1 VSTTLSATFTPVNVV
16 MIALL
21 SMILK
26 NEEKSWWKL
35 LGVLIAVL
43 GAIGTIVAP
52 MLFSFGDSTAFDSR
66 TLIGVGLLSI
76 NSLNSAVNV
85 NLQTVLMTR
94 YNMPPLMV
102 TAWMNFGNMFFT
114 LALVPFFWSQ
124 CNFAGADWSAY
135 YGVFYAGVIGA
146 SIPWTINNFVT
157 KKLKPIAVTIYAC
170 TQTIFVAIF
179 SYLVL
184 DDTIKWYTAV
194 GALVI
199 ISGVLVVAYAKYRE
213 SLTKQVKEEPIVD
226 VEAPTI
232 VSGPNSPVEEIELDE
247 KLEKLDAEKLLA
259 VQQLEEP

>member
-1 VSTTLSATFTPVNVV
+1 
-16 MIALL
+16 
-21 SMILK
+21 
-26 NEEKSWWKL
+26 
-35 LGVLIAVL
+35 
-43 GAIGTIVAP
+43 
-52 MLFSFGDSTAFDSR
+52 
-66 TLIGVGLLSI
+66 
-76 NSLNSAVNV
+76 
-85 NLQTVLMTR
+85 
-94 YNMPPLMV
+94 MV

-146 SIPWTINNFVT
+146 SIP
-157 KKLKPIAVTIYAC
+157 C

-213 SLTKQVKEEPIVD
+213 SLTKQVKEEPIAD
-226 VEAPTI
+226 IEAPTI

-259 VQQLEEP
+259 VQQQEEP